1 MIFKPTALS
10 MAMVAICSAGSVVAG
25 GADVTLMPTEILFE
39 KGNYVEISSARVT
52 PNVTGTT
59 VAPKISMLPSYSANT
74 LAFKID
80 LNDKVS
86 VGYADYLSAGIF
98 VDYRDTGAIDAFVDL
113 SIRSRL
119 LAAKYQI
126 DDNMSIFGGLK
137 YSKTSDARANVLK
150 NVKGNLSI
158 PSATDSALA
167 LGFAYEKPE
176 IALRVSGLYQSATKF
191 DLPMTSDRA
200 GYGTLVNGKAGLP
213 KSMTLR
219 FQSGIAKDTLIF
231 GSAHRGDWLNAQIE
245 FDTDNAGSTA
255 PLGVLAARSSFTTT
269 TAYTLGLGRK
279 LSEKYA
285 VSAIYGWEKGS
296 GATGESLLATTNG
309 KKSLTLGGKFT
320 TGRMALSVGY
330 SMIKLGDYTR
340 TTGSYVFNDNSAKV
354 IGVKL
359 SLSL

>member
-1 MIFKPTALS
+1 
-10 MAMVAICSAGSVVAG
+10 
-25 GADVTLMPTEILFE
+25 
-39 KGNYVEISSARVT
+39 
-52 PNVTGTT
+52 
-59 VAPKISMLPSYSANT
+59 MLPSYSANT
-74 LAFKID
+74 LAFKMD

-98 VDYRDTGAIDAFVDL
+98 VDYRDTGVIDAFVDL

-137 YSKTSDARANVLK
+137 YSKTSDARADVLK

-255 PLGVLAARSSFTTT
+255 PEGVLAARSSFTTT

-340 TTGSYVFNDNSAKV
+340 TSGSYVFNDNSAKV